1 MFDFLK
7 VFWEGLVE
15 FFTKGKER
23 KQNEALLAEVKKL
36 QLIVSALYAEQ
47 KNSKEASVIQNEI
60 LINLT
65 TSQEML
71 VHSLEELKLIPSS
84 DYSFE
89 EEDSAT
95 SGWSNPDEDL
105 DFLDEPE
112 MPKDKKRL
120 N

>member
-15 FFTKGKER
+15 FFLMKKVK
-23 KQNEALLAEVKKL
+23 KQNEDLLIEVKRL
-36 QLIVSALYAEQ
+36 QNIVSALYVEQ
-47 KNSKEASVIQNEI
+47 RNSKETNIIQNEI

-89 EEDSAT
+89 EESD
-95 SGWSNPDEDL
+95 GWSNPDEDL
-105 DFLDEPE
+105 EFLDEPDL
-112 MPKDKKRL
+112 PKDKKRL